1 MDESTDLSRMS
12 QLHMFIHGV
21 KCNFEII
28 EEMASICSIHGTTTG
43 EDIFIEAFLEEM
55 DSNFCDLPYYT
66 EVRWLSCGKVL
77 FCFYKLQR
85 EIDLFLTEKN
95 RADPQLSEPSWL
107 SKLSFLV
114 DVTSH
119 MNELNLKL

>member
-1 MDESTDLSRMS
+1 
-12 QLHMFIHGV
+12 
-21 KCNFEII
+21 
-28 EEMASICSIHGTTTG
+28 
-43 EDIFIEAFLEEM
+43 M

-77 FCFYKLQR
+77 FRFYKLQR
-85 EIDLFLTEKN
+85 ETDLFLTEKN
-95 RADPQLSEPSWL
+95 RADPQLSDPSWL

-119 MNELNLKL
+119 MNELNLKLQGKNNLVCDLYRIITVFRRKL